1 MASKHMKHTRGIVSH
16 ILPVVTSYE
25 EGLYDLME
33 DRSCWMN
40 KEEEDHLPKVWW
52 YLGRNLCV
60 ARALHTAMLSGHA
73 RVSLRCSLNSH
84 AEFPFEGILSS
95 FLDSVYKP

>member
-1 MASKHMKHTRGIVSH
+1 MTSKHMKHTGGIVSQ

-40 KEEEDHLPKVWW
+40 KKEDHLPKVWW
-52 YLGRNLCV
+52 YLWRNFCV
-60 ARALHTAMLSGHA
+60 ARALHTAM
-73 RVSLRCSLNSH
+73 
-84 AEFPFEGILSS
+84 
-95 FLDSVYKP
+95 